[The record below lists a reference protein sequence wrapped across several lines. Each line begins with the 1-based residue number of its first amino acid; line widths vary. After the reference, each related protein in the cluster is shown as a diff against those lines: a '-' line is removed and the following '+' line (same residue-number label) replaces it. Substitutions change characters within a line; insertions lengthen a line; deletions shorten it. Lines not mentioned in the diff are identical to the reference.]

1 MHDLLIQKQLVDSYL
16 KHQAGVQ
23 SSAFSFVNIF
33 AWADFFRFEFKI
45 IGGCLCVFAHQ
56 DIGCFQ
62 YLPPLGTNVTA
73 EVIEE
78 CFRYIKDINRGS
90 GLSRIEYVP
99 EEMRILFDGKLYRS
113 EARAP
118 EYVYDRR
125 DIEQMQGPALASQ
138 RWLWNHFTKHHAY
151 TFESYRAEDFQE
163 CCNLYERWAQNR
175 FARHSEEMY
184 QEMIRENRVVHQ
196 RILEAFKDLDVIVRV
211 VKINGH
217 IVGYTAGYS
226 VGQNTFCDLF
236 EITDLSFKGLPTA
249 MFRCLCM
256 DADIQRYDFINAMDD
271 FGLPDVRRTKM
282 NFKPRFLL
290 PSYTVSLR

>member
-1 MHDLLIQKQLVDSYL
+1 MHDLLSQKQLFDSYL

-62 YLPPLGTNVTA
+62 YLPPLGKDVTA
-73 EVIEE
+73 EVIDE
-78 CFRYIKDINRGS
+78 CFRYMKDINRGS
-90 GLSRIEYVP
+90 GLSRVEHVP
-99 EEMRILFDGKLYRS
+99 QEMRALFDVKLYRS

-125 DIEQMQGPALASQ
+125 EIENMKGLALASQ
-138 RWLWNHFTKHHAY
+138 RWLWNHFTKHHVY
-151 TFESYRAEDFQE
+151 TFEPYCADDLQE
-163 CCNLYERWAQNR
+163 CRDLYERWAQNR
-175 FARHSEEMY
+175 LVRHTDETY
-184 QEMIRENRVVHQ
+184 QEMMRENRVVH
-196 RILEAFKDLDVIVRV
+196 RRVLEAFRDLDVIVRV
-211 VKINGH
+211 VKINGQ
-217 IVGYTAGYS
+217 IAGYTAGYPVS
-226 VGQNTFCDLF
+226 QNTFCDLF

-249 MFRCLCM
+249 MFRRLCA
-256 DADIQRYDFINAMDD
+256 DADVARYDFINAMDD
-271 FGLPDVRRTKM
+271 FGLPDVQRTKM
-282 NFKPRFLL
+282 SFKPRFLL